1 MYEKVFKIWNS
12 EIPKKEIKSIS
23 FPDLS
28 LEERNE
34 CYGRDVIPITLEFN
48 DDSKHIILAGKC
60 LIVNSPSNSSS
71 AKIESFNKGLNIR

>member
-1 MYEKVFKIWNS
+1 MFKILDS

-34 CYGRDVIPITLEFN
+34 CYGRDVVPITLEFQ
-48 DDSKHIILAGKC
+48 DDTKHIILAGKC
-60 LIVNSPSNSSS
+60 LIVKSPSNSSS
-71 AKIESFNKGLNIR
+71 DKSIIGGLNGN